1 MSLRIIYGKAG
12 SGKSSFVF
20 NEIKNK
26 KNFGKIF
33 VITPEQFSYISEKR
47 LLETLDEKASINS
60 EILSF
65 NRIAHRIETEVG
77 GISKVD
83 LSESGK
89 AMLVYSILSEH
100 KKDLKFLGNSSE
112 NIDLVLRT
120 ITELKKHNIT
130 ENSLGES
137 SKLIENEYLKMKL
150 DDIYSIYSKYQN
162 NILDKYIDEDDK
174 LTLLAKRI
182 SSSHMF
188 DEAEVYIDEF
198 AGFTAIEYEIIKEI
212 LKKAKRVSITI
223 CADNLE
229 TGTDIETDIFY
240 YNKQVAHKLFEYSHE
255 LDIEI
260 EEPERLEKQ
269 YRFKNDE
276 LIHLEKNIEK
286 TPYEKYMG
294 DVSNI
299 SIFLVLNPYSEME
312 KIARNIIRI
321 S

>member
-20 NEIKNK
+20 NEIKDE

-33 VITPEQFSYISEKR
+33 VITPEQFSYISEKK

-65 NRIAHRIETEVG
+65 NRIAHRIELEVG
-77 GISKVD
+77 GVSKVD

-89 AMLVYSILSEH
+89 AMLVYSILSEN
-100 KKDLKFLGNSSE
+100 KKDLKFLGNSEE

-120 ITELKKHNIT
+120 ITELKKHSIST
-130 ENSLGES
+130 DTLEQSRETL
-137 SKLIENEYLKMKL
+137 ENEYLKMKL
-150 DDIYSIYSKYQN
+150 DDICGIYSKYQN
-162 NILDKYIDEDDK
+162 SIINKFIDEDDK

-188 DEAEVYIDEF
+188 DDAEVYIDEF

-240 YNKQVAHKLFEYSHE
+240 YNKQVAHKL
-255 LDIEI
+255 
-260 EEPERLEKQ
+260 
-269 YRFKNDE
+269 
-276 LIHLEKNIEK
+276 
-286 TPYEKYMG
+286 
-294 DVSNI
+294 
-299 SIFLVLNPYSEME
+299 
-312 KIARNIIRI
+312 IRI
-321 S
+321 